1 MALGFVRLF
10 GVAFCLLSPAFLA
23 AQDVYPNRP
32 ITMVVTF
39 APGGSS
45 DVLARAAAAALSSGL
60 GAANGGR

>member
-10 GVAFCLLSPAFLA
+10 GVALCLLSPAFLA
-23 AQDVYPNRP
+23 AQEAYPNRP

-45 DVLARAAAAALSSGL
+45 DVLARGGC
-60 GAANGGR
+60 GAVLRSRPASGGR